1 MFFGEILASGRRQRS
16 NNNKQ
21 NQALLAGSSWK
32 LHTAVR
38 TRESLISKSNVIKI
52 IFSRV
57 SLNIFLLIY
66 LAFFLE
72 FWKID
77 IIIDICICLLFFFKC
92 GFMQFNA
99 LSCEYRY

>member
-1 MFFGEILASGRRQRS
+1 MFFGEFLAFGRRQRS

-21 NQALLAGSSWK
+21 NQAILAGSSWK

-38 TRESLISKSNVIKI
+38 TRESLISKLNVIKI

-66 LAFFLE
+66 LAFFREIL
-72 FWKID
+72 KD
-77 IIIDICICLLFFFKC
+77 RYDLRYVYLFTLFIGC